1 MDARD
6 GGLRVEGNKKCSH
19 DFAEPQELVK
29 QITTDV

>member
-19 DFAEPQELVK
+19 DFAESKERVK
-29 QITTDV
+29 QTIPGV